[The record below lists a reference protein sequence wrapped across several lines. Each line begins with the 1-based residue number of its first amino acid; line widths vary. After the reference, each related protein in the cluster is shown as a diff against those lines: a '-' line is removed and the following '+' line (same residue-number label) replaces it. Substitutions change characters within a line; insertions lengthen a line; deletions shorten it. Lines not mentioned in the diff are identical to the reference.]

1 MSFWMP
7 SLILRLTHLPS
18 IADAKHVHRPFL
30 LFNSM
35 PVCNAAAA
43 RILGMSIGTLRTLRT
58 HAETSV
64 NPPVDARTAN
74 KAPPDSEAR
83 HNAELLL
90 SWIHQF
96 LAEPLAESALP
107 KDAAPSLQSLLDM
120 NSLAHTSLCL
130 EQRWLPSNTTLTEL
144 LHTAWSFATIDGPP
158 PSYST
163 FLRVF
168 HEQKWQK
175 ALKFRTESQHAKC
188 TDCEK
193 LKQFKRN
200 AYSKADSERVAKAYH
215 EHLSAMFRDRQ
226 LDARINARAMQYA
239 KGLLSDKDDHGNS
252 ILSLCIDGMDTSK
265 FKCPRNFSL
274 TKDFEKMTRPEVK
287 CTCILTEGM
296 HETFFLLADHSRK
309 DSNMSLTLLGHAL
322 AQAQD
327 YMKENNLPRPSE
339 LRIHSDNAA
348 AEAKNQ
354 VSMKW
359 SSLLLHQE
367 IVKKVTW
374 TQFLV
379 GHSHSK
385 IDQRFSEV
393 RGCLCAASTLQDA
406 RNMFWH
412 CFFRGGSNYFHIHSS
427 D

>member
-144 LHTAWSFATIDGPP
+144 LHTAW
-158 PSYST
+158 
-163 FLRVF
+163 
-168 HEQKWQK
+168 E
-175 ALKFRTESQHAKC
+175 
-188 TDCEK
+188 
-193 LKQFKRN
+193 
-200 AYSKADSERVAKAYH
+200 
-215 EHLSAMFRDRQ
+215 
-226 LDARINARAMQYA
+226 
-239 KGLLSDKDDHGNS
+239 
-252 ILSLCIDGMDTSK
+252 LC
-265 FKCPRNFSL
+265 
-274 TKDFEKMTRPEVK
+274 
-287 CTCILTEGM
+287 
-296 HETFFLLADHSRK
+296 HH
-309 DSNMSLTLLGHAL
+309 
-322 AQAQD
+322 
-327 YMKENNLPRPSE
+327 
-339 LRIHSDNAA
+339 
-348 AEAKNQ
+348 
-354 VSMKW
+354 
-359 SSLLLHQE
+359 
-367 IVKKVTW
+367 
-374 TQFLV
+374 
-379 GHSHSK
+379 
-385 IDQRFSEV
+385 
-393 RGCLCAASTLQDA
+393 
-406 RNMFWH
+406 
-412 CFFRGGSNYFHIHSS
+412 
-427 D
+427 